1 MFTHVSRILSL
12 TLRSIFLVFVLVSI
26 YPAQAVPS
34 GRELYDSI
42 KAFELGGG
50 KIDVSNL
57 TIKRDRAVMTFTG
70 SFYLSGPTNG
80 KTTGAVFIG
89 SGTFKAE
96 PPPNEFE
103 KANLKRLLKVERL
116 SLEFSN
122 AFFRFTDDTAAM
134 IGSDPQPGAAIPQ
147 AVKIA
152 SEANAKT
159 LKETGANIASR
170 IAISLLNRENPG
182 FFFATFDGGKSGRF
196 SYVLDHQNRIPTSY
210 FGINGGEKGLIYSY
224 SSSILNTEVSLAFY
238 SESDYSQSVVAY
250 SDTHDLID
258 IEHYSMDVDLRSPKS
273 KLGLR
278 SKLRMKSLANGLST
292 IPFVIGESLGE
303 YENAR
308 LKRQMR
314 VKAVRIG
321 QTELSFVQEDWEGGL
336 TVFLP
341 GVASLNE
348 SIELEI
354 DSEGDFLRDGQ
365 GIRNCSYPISNT
377 SWYPRHGYLDRST
390 YDLSFLHSKNVK
402 VATVGVRTSEVEWP
416 EDKNIV
422 STEYKMTQPVAL
434 VTFALGPWQR
444 HSQTVK
450 FEGTNKSIPLEFNS
464 VIGDVIPIKESFIL
478 AELSNN
484 VRYFNAIFGSY
495 PYDSYSATFHP
506 FGFGQGFPS
515 MLMIPPADR
524 SSKYTFA
531 FIAHETAH
539 QWWGNIVAWRSYRDQ
554 WLSEGFAE
562 YSGALYTAIRD
573 GKGSGRDL
581 NDEMRSSLKELP
593 RTVSGVG
600 SGKLNDVGPLILGH
614 RLNTSKTLGAYQ
626 TLIYNKGA
634 LVLRMMHFLLS
645 DPATGDD
652 KAFFEMMKDFVE
664 KYKNSSAS
672 TDDFRTVANT
682 HFANSPIGKKYGLTD
697 LNWFFLQWVY
707 TTEMPSYKIEYS
719 IKNNPDGSFQLTGNV
734 TQTNVS
740 ERFFMPIPIRFG
752 FGGNRFA
759 SGTIP
764 AYGPTTPI
772 QLKLPMKPEK
782 VEIDPD
788 KWILADK
795 ISVN

>member
-1 MFTHVSRILSL
+1 MFTHFSRILSFP
-12 TLRSIFLVFVLVSI
+12 LRSIFLIFILVSI
-26 YPAQAVPS
+26 CPAQAVLS
-34 GRELYDSI
+34 GRDVYDSI
-42 KAFELGGG
+42 KAFELSGG
-50 KIDVSNL
+50 KIDVTNL

-70 SFYLSGPTNG
+70 SFYLSGATDG

-89 SGTFKAE
+89 SGTFKAD

-103 KANLKRLLKVERL
+103 KANLKRLLRVESL
-116 SLEFSN
+116 SMEFSN

-134 IGSDPQPGAAIPQ
+134 IGADPQPGAAIPQ

-159 LKETGANIASR
+159 LKETGANIAAR
-170 IAISLLNRENPG
+170 IAISLLNKENPG

-224 SSSILNTEVSLAFY
+224 NSNILSTEVALAFY
-238 SESDYSQSVVAY
+238 SESDYSQSIAAY
-250 SDTHDLID
+250 SDMHDLID
-258 IEHYSMDVDLRSPKS
+258 VEHYSMDVDLRSPKS

-278 SKLRMKSLANGLST
+278 SKLRMKSLANGLT
-292 IPFVIGESLGE
+292 AIPFVIGETLSE

-314 VKAVRIG
+314 VKSVRMG
-321 QTELSFVQEDWEGGL
+321 QTEIPFVQEDWEGGL

-341 GVASLNE
+341 GAAALNE
-348 SIELEI
+348 SVELEF
-354 DSEGDFLRDGQ
+354 DGEGDFLRDGQ

-390 YDLSFLHSKNVK
+390 YDLRFLHSKNVK
-402 VATVGVRTSEVEWP
+402 VATVGVRTSEGEWP
-416 EDKNIV
+416 EDKNVI

-444 HSQTVK
+444 HSEPVK
-450 FEGTNKSIPLEFNS
+450 FEGTDKSIPLEFNS
-464 VIGDVIPIKESFIL
+464 VMGEVLPIKESFIL
-478 AELSNN
+478 AELNN
-484 VRYFNAIFGSY
+484 SVRYFNAIFGAY
-495 PYDSYSATFHP
+495 PYDAYSATFHP

-524 SSKYTFA
+524 ASKYTFA
-531 FIAHETAH
+531 FISHETVH

-562 YSGALYTAIRD
+562 YSGALYTGLRD
-573 GKGSGRDL
+573 SKGSGRSL
-581 NDEMRSSLKELP
+581 IDEMRTSLKDNP
-593 RTVSGVG
+593 RTLTGIG
-600 SGKLNDVGPLILGH
+600 SGKLNDVGPIILGH

-664 KYKNSSAS
+664 KHRNRSAS
-672 TDDFRTVANT
+672 TDDFRIVANT
-682 HFANSPIGKKYGLTD
+682 HFANSPIGKKYGLSD

-707 TTEMPSYKIEYS
+707 STEMPSYKIEYS
-719 IKNNPDGSFQLTGNV
+719 VKNNPDGSFQLTGNV
-734 TQTNVS
+734 TQSNVTD
-740 ERFFMPIPIRFG
+740 RFFMPIPIRFS
-752 FGGNRFA
+752 FGGSRFA

-764 AYGPTTPI
+764 AFGPTTPI

-782 VEIDPD
+782 IEIDPD

>member
-1 MFTHVSRILSL
+1 MFTLVSRILSL
-12 TLRSIFLVFVLVSI
+12 TLRSIFLVFILVSI
-26 YPAQAVPS
+26 YPAQAIPS
-34 GRELYDSI
+34 GRDLYDSI

-57 TIKRDRAVMTFTG
+57 TIKRDRVVMTFTG
-70 SFYLSGPTNG
+70 SFYLSGPTDG
-80 KTTGAVFIG
+80 KITGAVFIG

-134 IGSDPQPGAAIPQ
+134 IGADPQPGAAIPQ

-258 IEHYSMDVDLRSPKS
+258 VEHYSMDVDLRSPKS

-278 SKLRMKSLANGLST
+278 SKLRMKSLANGLT
-292 IPFVIGESLGE
+292 AIPFVIGESLSE
-303 YENAR
+303 YENTR

-321 QTELSFVQEDWEGGL
+321 QTELAFVQEDWEGGL

-341 GVASLNE
+341 KTASLNE
-348 SIELEI
+348 SIELEF
-354 DSEGDFLRDGQ
+354 DSVGNFLRDGE

-377 SWYPRHGYLDRST
+377 TWYPRHGYLDRST
-390 YDLSFLHSKNVK
+390 YDLRFLHSKNVK
-402 VATVGVRTSEVEWP
+402 VATVGVRTSEAEWP
-416 EDKNIV
+416 EDKNVV

-464 VIGDVIPIKESFIL
+464 VMGDVLPIKESFIL
-478 AELSNN
+478 AELNN
-484 VRYFNAIFGSY
+484 NIRYFNAIFGSY

-581 NDEMRSSLKELP
+581 NDEMRSSLKDLP

-719 IKNNPDGSFQLTGNV
+719 VKNNPDGSFQLTGNV

-740 ERFFMPIPIRFG
+740 ERFFMPIPIRFS